1 MVLTINDDRNI
12 HKIGKA
18 AEKLGTSLPILH
30 DKGSATVDAYHA
42 FALPTLCL
50 MDKEH
55 VVRQVWAGSMKERTD
70 ELVERI
76 NSVLESG
83 SISNESE
90 APAESKEIG

>member
-18 AEKLGTSLPILH
+18 ADKLKTSLPILH
-30 DKGSATVDAYHA
+30 DKGSSTVDAYHA

-55 VVRQVWAGSMKERTD
+55 VVRQVWTGSIKDKTD
-70 ELVERI
+70 QLVEQI
-76 NSVLESG
+76 SSVM
-83 SISNESE
+83 
-90 APAESKEIG
+90 